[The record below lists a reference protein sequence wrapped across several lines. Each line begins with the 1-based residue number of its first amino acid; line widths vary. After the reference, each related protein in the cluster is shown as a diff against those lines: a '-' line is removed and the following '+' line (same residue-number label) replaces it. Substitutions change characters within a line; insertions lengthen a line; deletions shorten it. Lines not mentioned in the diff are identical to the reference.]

1 MENRQ
6 LNIHNKTIES
16 VKNGNARAMHTLY
29 QQYSKAMFNVCI
41 RMTNS
46 REDAEDILQEA
57 FTDAFQNINS
67 YAYEASFGAW
77 LKRIVVN
84 KCINALKK
92 QRVDLILTDIDY
104 EVVTDEEV
112 DYSMI
117 ELQVE
122 RVNQAI
128 TELPDG
134 YKLVCTLYLIEGYD
148 HKEIAQIL
156 NISESTSKSQ
166 YMRAK
171 KKLKQIIV
179 NYG

>member
-1 MENRQ
+1 MENKQ
-6 LNIHNKTIES
+6 LNIHNKTIEQA
-16 VKNGNARAMHTLY
+16 KNRNAKALHTLY
-29 QQYSKAMFNVCI
+29 KQYSRAMFNVCI

-46 REDAEDILQEA
+46 YEDAEDILQDA
-57 FTDAFQNINS
+57 FTDAFQKLDS
-67 YAYEASFGAW
+67 YAYESSFGSW
-77 LKRIVVN
+77 LKRIVIN

-92 QRVDLILTDIDY
+92 KEIDLVFSDTENENITEY
-104 EVVTDEEV
+104 EV
-112 DYSMI
+112 DYSNI
-117 ELQVE
+117 DLQVE
-122 RVNQAI
+122 QIKLSINK
-128 TELPDG
+128 LPDG